1 LTGPAKIACI
11 VGARPNFIK
20 IAPLMRE
27 FERRTDA
34 FHPVLI
40 HTGQHYDESLSSI
53 FFGQLGIPEPAYNLE
68 VGAGTPADQTSAII
82 QRFDALC
89 TVESFDRVLVVGDVT
104 STMACAI
111 VAAKRWIPL
120 DHVEAGLRSFDRTM
134 PEEINRIVT
143 DSLATLL
150 FVTEPS
156 GVENLRREG
165 HSDSDIYLVGNVMI
179 DSLRLFLGQAQALD
193 MPKRLHLTRGEYGV
207 VTLHRP
213 SNVDDPKRLHLLL
226 HILHTVSAQLPLV
239 FPVHPR
245 TRGKLLQFAA
255 EGNIEFCDA
264 LGYFEFLGLM
274 EGAALVITDSGG
286 MQEETT
292 ALGVPCLTLRS
303 STERP
308 ITVEIGTSTL
318 LGDSLNC
325 VLPMVTRI
333 LQGSYKTGQ
342 IPDLW
347 DGRASPRIIDTLQ
360 RHV

>member
-1 LTGPAKIACI
+1 MK
-11 VGARPNFIK
+11 
-20 IAPLMRE
+20 E
-27 FERRTDA
+27 FEQRSDA

-40 HTGQHYDESLSSI
+40 HTGQHYEERLSSI

-68 VGAGTPADQTSAII
+68 VGAGTPADQTGAII
-82 QRFDALC
+82 QRFDSLC
-89 TVESFDRVLVVGDVT
+89 MVESFDRVLVVGDVT

-156 GVENLRREG
+156 GVENLRREA
-165 HSDSDIYLVGNVMI
+165 HSDGDIYLVGNVMI
-179 DSLRLFLGQAQALD
+179 DSLRLFLGQAQALE
-193 MPKRLHLTRGEYGV
+193 MPKRFNLKRRNYGV

-213 SNVDDPKRLHLLL
+213 SNVDDPKRLRLLIETL
-226 HILHTVSAQLPLV
+226 HAVSAELPLI

-245 TRGKLLQFAA
+245 TRRRLPQFAV
-255 EGNIEFCDA
+255 EGNIEFCDP

-292 ALGVPCLTLRS
+292 ALGIPCLTLRS
-303 STERP
+303 NTERP
-308 ITVEIGTSTL
+308 ITVEVGTSTL
-318 LGDSLNC
+318 MGDSLDG
-325 VLPMVTRI
+325 VPSMVTRI
-333 LQGSYKTGQ
+333 LEGSYKHGQ
-342 IPDLW
+342 IPELW
-347 DGRASPRIIDTLQ
+347 DGRTSPRIIDILQ